1 MWLFQAGQ
9 WADASEAQASAD
21 TLLCQL
27 WGCTSGLACCSLY
40 RLVSMSM
47 TMRALSATQA
57 ALTPGEVHTAIDRAL
72 AAARSML
79 L

>member
-9 WADASEAQASAD
+9 WADASEAQAAD